1 MPLLVLVGALLLSA
15 TLTRWVRDYS
25 VARGWASIPSSDRHV
40 HTRPIPRLGGVAIF
54 LTLWC
59 MVLVAHWLPWRF
71 STGEFAWPHLA
82 LKILGPA
89 TIIFVLGLIDDFY
102 GVGAYVKF
110 AVQAGASP
118 PFFLIPFLISVF
130 SSSARSSPP

>member
-15 TLTRWVRDYS
+15 TLTRWIRDYS

-59 MVLVAHWLPWRF
+59 MVLVAHRLPWRF

-82 LKILGPA
+82 LKILRPP
-89 TIIFVLGLIDDFY
+89 TIIFVLPLIDDFF
-102 GVGAYVKF
+102 VVAPHVKF
-110 AVQAGASP
+110 PVHS
-118 PFFLIPFLISVF
+118 
-130 SSSARSSPP
+130 

>member
-15 TLTRWVRDYS
+15 TLTRWIRDYS

-40 HTRPIPRLGGVAIF
+40 HRRPIPRLGGVAIF

-59 MVLVAHWLPWRF
+59 MVLVAHRLPWRF

-110 AVQAGASP
+110 AVQAAAAGAL
-118 PFFLIPFLISVF
+118 FLDAFLDLRVSCAVGQ
-130 SSSARSSPP
+130 AT

>member
-15 TLTRWVRDYS
+15 TLTRWIRDYS

-59 MVLVAHWLPWRF
+59 MVLVAHRLPWRF

-110 AVQAGASP
+110 AVQAVCGAR
-118 PFFLIPFLISVF
+118 FLFIWVGSFVFLVVGG
-130 SSSARSSPP
+130 